1 FFAILELFRRE
12 VTIDRIHSIT
22 KIDPFFLKEMKKLI
36 TFEQKIE
43 NEWTF
48 STVTAEELLQIKQ
61 AGFTNRFLC
70 EKWNCSEAALQERL
84 LKFEIMPTYSKITAY
99 SADQAK
105 DYSYFYTTW
114 QKGTYKP
121 ARKVE
126 RKVLMVGSGPIQ
138 IGQGIEFDYCSVH
151 GVLALQKEKY
161 ETVLINN

>member
-1 FFAILELFRRE
+1 ELTTFDYEVLEELLTKPDDRRFFAILELFRRE

-84 LKFEIMPTYSKITAY
+84 LKFERSEEHTSELQ
-99 SADQAK
+99 S
-105 DYSYFYTTW
+105 
-114 QKGTYKP
+114 
-121 ARKVE
+121 R
-126 RKVLMVGSGPIQ
+126 
-138 IGQGIEFDYCSVH
+138 FDLV
-151 GVLALQKEKY
+151 
-161 ETVLINN
+161 